1 MRSLDL
7 VLSVF
12 LTVLLLGFSGPNAQA
27 QKEGTTGPVHIRF
40 TSAVADTDRGE
51 AEPPAAAP
59 GSKEYLLQQ
68 LDKGFSMPAARRPTK
83 QVFLTAIMGTPGP
96 GEGTWTR
103 YKAHAILGGLHER
116 IVVEA
121 AFPNQDA
128 KGKPIVV
135 KGFLQPDD

>member
-7 VLSVF
+7 VFSVS
-12 LTVLLLGFSGPNAQA
+12 LTVLLLGFSGPSAEA
-27 QKEGTTGPVHIRF
+27 QKEATTGPVQIRF

-68 LDKGFSMPAARRPTK
+68 LDKGFSLPAARRPTK
-83 QVFLTAIMGTPGP
+83 QVFLAAIMGTPGR

-103 YKAHAILGGLHER
+103 YKARAILGGPHER

-135 KGFLQPDD
+135 TGFLQPDG